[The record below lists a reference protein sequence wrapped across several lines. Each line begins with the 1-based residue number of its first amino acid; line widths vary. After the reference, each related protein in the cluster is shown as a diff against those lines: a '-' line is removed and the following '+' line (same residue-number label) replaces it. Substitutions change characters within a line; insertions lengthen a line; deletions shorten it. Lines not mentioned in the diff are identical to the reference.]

1 MIQRLTLAS
10 SLFICLLLLC
20 SSCANYRLHR
30 EHSEDT
36 YAPEESLKPTHSLF
50 LIGSTGAAEETAGL
64 ELLGAHLAEAPR
76 KSTVLFMGDHV
87 PQGMPPESDT
97 DGWATTQRLLDRE
110 LQILD
115 NFKGRP
121 LFLPG
126 DRDWHRYGARG
137 IRRQEQYVE
146 AYLNR
151 GIEDEDDWKNYYRP
165 DGACSGPEV
174 IELNDRLVLV
184 LVDSQ
189 WWLEDWDED
198 PYINTGCE
206 VESRER
212 FAEIMADVYEEYEG
226 KNVVVASHHALR
238 SVGPYGGAST
248 FKEHLF
254 PLTALNDNLY
264 LPLPGIG
271 SVATAIRKSGISK
284 QDQSNATNKAFQRAL
299 MNGAGPGEEI
309 IFVAGHDHSLQY
321 LNERGRTYVGSGSGS
336 DATVTAA
343 RRKAEFSYGTV
354 GISRIDFYED
364 GSAWL
369 EFHIPPDDGTN
380 PLGVRVFRQQIKEA
394 LPPAEPPV
402 RDYDFSEY
410 ESGID
415 SSLQFPVTFEVRDKG
430 KLGRAMLGEHHRAVY
445 LEKINFPVLDLATFK
460 GGLTPIKK
468 GGGKQTHSIRFRNPE
483 GHEYVMRSLTKDLKT
498 IPYPFNRMNLVNFL
512 FKENFL
518 AINPF
523 MSLAIPV
530 LAEASGI
537 YHTNPNIYYVPKQP
551 TLGAFNEDFGNEV
564 YLVEERA
571 SKDRSDLESFGNA
584 SKFVSTPDLVEK
596 MRNNHKHR
604 VDQRWVARSRLF
616 DLLIGDFDR
625 HDDQWRWA
633 VVEDNEAYKLY
644 RPVPR
649 DRDQAF
655 SRYDGIILG
664 VTAPYH
670 MLLRQVTDYEAGI
683 KDYGWATHNTRFF
696 DHDFMNEL
704 TLEDF
709 LAEATYIQEHLT
721 DEAIDAA
728 FDRLP
733 PYVQSISTERISR
746 ALRGRRD
753 DLPNM
758 ARAFYAQLSKQVVL
772 HGADKREFYEIIHRN
787 GGETEVNIYD
797 QEKDKVRGER
807 LYHRVF
813 RTSETK
819 EIMIYGL
826 GKDDIFSFS
835 GTADRGVLI
844 RAIGGAGEDKFVD
857 ESSVGGRGR
866 THHIYDSRE
875 GTELQ
880 LNEESRDRTGNIRQ
894 YNTYDRLGS
903 HLDKPVFVPFPLAG
917 FNVDDGL
924 LLGARGDWIIP
935 AFKRQP
941 YGQRHSVG
949 ATYAFATGGLEFE
962 SKHEFIGAASRWD
975 LLVYTNLRNDRYAFN
990 FFGLGNDSEPTA
1002 APIDRS
1008 NLNFYRVRQNL
1019 AALHL
1024 GLQRRFGDELGKF
1037 VVGPLIEATSIQD
1050 TPDRFIGRD
1059 DTGLQMS
1066 DLEAR
1071 LYVGLRAALSLSSID
1086 NHISPR
1092 EGFQFHLSSS
1102 LRSDLR
1108 GSDRSFMRYET
1119 GLKLYKSIGRG
1130 TNPLTFATYVG
1141 AAHAGADTD
1150 FFLLPTL
1157 GQQENIRGFFQ
1168 ERYRGRTSFFQL
1180 TDVRLSIGGW
1190 NNAILPFSFGL
1201 TGSFDHGRIW
1211 SPGENSDT
1219 WHSSYGG
1226 GIFLVPLNLTVVTV
1240 SYHVADGETGL
1251 FRVKVGHGF

>member
-1 MIQRLTLAS
+1 MSHRLI
-10 SLFICLLLLC
+10 LFFLGTLLC
-20 SSCANYRLHR
+20 WTSCANYKRHQTELSAPSV
-30 EHSEDT
+30 EEPSAKPVHSI
-36 YAPEESLKPTHSLF
+36 Y
-50 LIGSTGAAEETAGL
+50 LIGSTGAADENTGL
-64 ELLGAHLAEAPR
+64 ELLEAHLENAPR
-76 KSTVLFMGDHV
+76 KSTVLFLGDHV
-87 PQGMPPESDT
+87 KGGTPPESDAE
-97 DGWATTQRLLDRE
+97 GWTAAQRQLDRE
-110 LQILD
+110 LATLK

-121 LFLPG
+121 VFLPG
-126 DRDWHRYGARG
+126 DRDRRHYGSRG
-137 IRRQEQYVE
+137 IRRQEAYVE
-146 AYLNR
+146 AMLNQ
-151 GIEDEDDWKNYYRP
+151 GIEEEDDWKNYYRP
-165 DGACSGPEV
+165 DKGCGDPDV
-174 IELNDRLVLV
+174 IELDDDLVLV

-189 WWLEDWDED
+189 WWLENWDRD

-206 VESRER
+206 VESRDR
-212 FAEIMADVYEEYEG
+212 FTEIMADIYEEYEG
-226 KNVVVASHHALR
+226 KNIVVASHHSLR
-238 SVGPYGGAST
+238 SAGPHGGATT

-254 PLTALNDNLY
+254 PLTAIDDHLY
-264 LPLPGIG
+264 LPLPGVG

-284 QDQSNATNKAFQRAL
+284 QDIANAKNKDFQRAML
-299 MNGAGPGEEI
+299 TGADRNEEI
-309 IFVAGHDHSLQY
+309 IFVAGQDHSLQY
-321 LNERGRTYVGSGSGS
+321 LRDRGRHFVVSGSGS
-336 DATVTAA
+336 EATATAA
-343 RRKAEFSYGTV
+343 RQKTEFSYGQI
-354 GISRIDFYED
+354 GISRLDFYDD

-369 EFHIPPDDGTN
+369 SFYIPPDDLADARG
-380 PLGVRVFRQQIKEA
+380 LRVFHRQIRGA
-394 LPPAEPPV
+394 LPPKDPPPLE
-402 RDYDFSEY
+402 YDFSEY
-410 ESGID
+410 ESGLD
-415 SSLQFPVTFEVRDKG
+415 SSLQFPVTFEVTDKG
-430 KLGRAMLGEHHRAVY
+430 KLGKAMLGEHHRAVY
-445 LEKINFPVLDLATFK
+445 LQKINFPVLDLATFK

-551 TLGAFNEDFGNEV
+551 TLGAFNEHFGNEV

-571 SKDRSDLESFGNA
+571 SKDRSDLASFGNA

-633 VVEDNEAYKLY
+633 VVEDNDDYKLY

-664 VTAPYH
+664 VTTPYH

-709 LAEATYIQEHLT
+709 LAEAAYIQEHLT
-721 DEAIDAA
+721 DEAIDEA
-728 FDRLP
+728 FARLP
-733 PYVQSISTERISR
+733 PYVQSVSTERISR

-753 DLPNM
+753 NLQEM
-758 ARAFYAQLSKQVVL
+758 AQKFYTQLSKQVVL
-772 HGADKREFYEIIHRN
+772 HGADKREYYEIIHRD

-797 QEKDKVRGER
+797 QEKGGERGER

-813 RTSETK
+813 STSETK

-826 GKDDIFSFS
+826 GKDDIFHFS
-835 GTADRGVLI
+835 GTADDGVLV
-844 RAIGGAGEDKFVD
+844 RAVGGAGEDRFVD

-866 THHIYDSRE
+866 KHHIYDSRA

-880 LNEESRDRTGNIRQ
+880 LNRESKDRTGNIVR

-903 HLDKPVFVPFPLAG
+903 HLDKATFTPYPLAG

-924 LLGARGDWIIP
+924 LLGFRGDWILP
-935 AFKRQP
+935 AFKQHP

-949 ATYAFATGGLEFE
+949 LTYAFATGGLELK
-962 SKHEFIGAASRWD
+962 SRHEFVGAAGQWD
-975 LLVYTNLRNDRYAFN
+975 LLVRSNFRNDRYAFN
-990 FFGLGNDSEPTA
+990 FFGLGNDAEPTGVS
-1002 APIDRS
+1002 ISRS

-1019 AALHL
+1019 AHL
-1024 GLQRRFGDELGKF
+1024 DAGLQRRFGGEIGRF
-1037 VVGPLIEATSIQD
+1037 VVGPLIEATSIQE
-1050 TPDRFIGRD
+1050 TPGRFIVSD
-1059 DTGLQMS
+1059 DNGLRAT
-1066 DLEAR
+1066 DLDAR
-1071 LYVGLRAALSLSSID
+1071 LYLGLHTALDLRSID
-1086 NHISPR
+1086 NHVSPR
-1092 EGFQFHLSSS
+1092 EGFHFYLRGSF
-1102 LRSDLR
+1102 RSDLR
-1108 GSDRSFMRYET
+1108 GSDRSFLTYDT
-1119 GLKLYKSIGRG
+1119 GLKLYKSFGRG
-1130 TNPLTFATYVG
+1130 VQPVTFATYLG
-1141 AAHAGADTD
+1141 AGHAGDDAD

-1168 ERYRGRTSFFQL
+1168 ERYRGRTGFFQL
-1180 TDVRLSIGGW
+1180 SDIRVAIGSW
-1190 NNAILPFSFGL
+1190 NNPILPFSFGL
-1201 TGSFDHGRIW
+1201 TGSFDHGRVW
-1211 SPGENSDT
+1211 SPDDDSDT

-1226 GIFLVPLNLTVVTV
+1226 GLFLVPLNLAVVTL
-1240 SYHVADGETGL
+1240 SYHVADGEVGL